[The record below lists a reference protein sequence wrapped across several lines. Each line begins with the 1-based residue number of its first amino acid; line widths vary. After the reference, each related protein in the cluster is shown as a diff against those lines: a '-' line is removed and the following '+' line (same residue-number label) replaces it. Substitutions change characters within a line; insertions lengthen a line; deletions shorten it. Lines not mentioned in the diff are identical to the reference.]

1 MDLGTT
7 ILIVM
12 LGLLLLGFPMMVPLA
27 TASVVAFAFY
37 MPIPERIL
45 IQQMVTGISPVALIA
60 VPMFIFAADIV
71 TKGHTA
77 NRLIDRSQS

>member
-7 ILIVM
+7 ILLVM
-12 LGLLLLGFPMMVPLA
+12 LGLLVLGFPMMVPLA
-27 TASVVAFAFY
+27 TASVVAFLFY

-60 VPMFIFAADIV
+60 VPIE
-71 TKGHTA
+71 
-77 NRLIDRSQS
+77 